1 VGRAATP
8 QISPLPQA
16 ITKFPPQKTNFSIN
30 YEISGLKL
38 PPNRWDAEIQRLSA
52 ENYEL
57 ERPRQIGAHKSFFST
72 FLAALL

>member
-30 YEISGLKL
+30 YEISGLKVGS
-38 PPNRWDAEIQRLSA
+38 PRRGDRFGKDDPRTAASRPYQVNFGSHDLS
-52 ENYEL
+52 
-57 ERPRQIGAHKSFFST
+57 
-72 FLAALL
+72 